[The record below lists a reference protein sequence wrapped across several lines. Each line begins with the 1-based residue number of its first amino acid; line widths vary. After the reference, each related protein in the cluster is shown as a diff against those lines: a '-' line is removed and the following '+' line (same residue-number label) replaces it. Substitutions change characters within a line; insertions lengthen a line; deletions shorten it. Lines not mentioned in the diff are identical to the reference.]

1 MTHSL
6 KDTPASPR
14 RLTVA
19 MTTTRKAHTKVILMM
34 ICILYHDL
42 LISPLNDT
50 DFVSSFFATT
60 KNAVVNIF
68 KYIYIYIYTHT
79 HESESE
85 VAQSCPTLWDPMDRS
100 LPGSSFHVILQARIL
115 EWVAISFPKGSPR
128 LRDQTWVSRIA
139 GRCFNL

>member
-6 KDTPASPR
+6 KDTPTSPR
-14 RLTVA
+14 GLTVA
-19 MTTTRKAHTKVILMM
+19 MTTTRKAHTKVVLMM
-34 ICILYHDL
+34 VCILYHDL

-68 KYIYIYIYTHT
+68 KYIYIYIYIYLYT

-85 VAQSCPTLWDPMDRS
+85 VAQSCPTVWDPVDHS

-115 EWVAISFPKGSPR
+115 E
-128 LRDQTWVSRIA
+128 
-139 GRCFNL
+139 